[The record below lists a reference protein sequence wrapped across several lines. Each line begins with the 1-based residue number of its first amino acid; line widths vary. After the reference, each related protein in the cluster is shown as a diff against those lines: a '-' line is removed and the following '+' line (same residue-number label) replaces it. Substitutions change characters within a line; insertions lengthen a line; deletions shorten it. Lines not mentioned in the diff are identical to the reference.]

1 MDTGFDRD
9 QTETAN
15 DANLLTQPI
24 NVKSERSS
32 RQNIGGSGQRKDS
45 LLEETM
51 QMHNLDNAS
60 QDFENKGSD

>member
-1 MDTGFDRD
+1 MDTGFDRG
-9 QTETAN
+9 QLETAN

-24 NVKSERSS
+24 NVKSEKSS
-32 RQNIGGSGQRKDS
+32 RQNTGGSEQRKDS

-60 QDFENKGSD
+60 